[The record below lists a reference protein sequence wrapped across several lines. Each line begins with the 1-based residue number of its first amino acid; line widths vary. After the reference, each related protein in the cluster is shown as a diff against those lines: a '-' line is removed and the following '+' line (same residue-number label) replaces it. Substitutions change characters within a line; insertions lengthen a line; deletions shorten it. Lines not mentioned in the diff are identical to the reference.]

1 MKTSNKLL
9 LGLFAFVIICIL
21 IMNFA
26 FKKQV
31 DTGVKTSINTEIN
44 ATDSAATFD
53 SDSVAMD
60 KAIGNE

>member
-9 LGLFAFVIICIL
+9 LGLFAIVVICIL

-31 DTGVKTSINTEIN
+31 ESSVKTSINTEIN

>member
-9 LGLFAFVIICIL
+9 LGLFAFVVICIL
-21 IMNFA
+21 IINFA
-26 FKKQV
+26 FKKEL
-31 DTGVKTSINTEIN
+31 DANVKTNVNTEIN
-44 ATDSAATFD
+44 AADSAATFD

>member
-21 IMNFA
+21 ILNFA
-26 FKKQV
+26 FKKNM
-31 DTGVKTSINTEIN
+31 DSAIKSNIKTEIN

>member
-21 IMNFA
+21 ILNFA
-26 FKKQV
+26 FKKNM
-31 DTGVKTSINTEIN
+31 DSAIKSNIKTEIN
-44 ATDSAATFD
+44 AADSAATFD

>member
-9 LGLFAFVIICIL
+9 LGLFAIVIICIL

-31 DTGVKTSINTEIN
+31 ESSVKTSINTEIN